1 MENIQG
7 MLEEIRG
14 VVHNHFQDENNK
26 IVETMSVLNN
36 LPIVIALRKQVEELT
51 SKNTQLRESLQKY
64 DERENIELEIVEL
77 EKTSSLDK
85 KLITDFFEQTD
96 EVSDDEDP
104 EESSSGESEDLTIVR
119 SYAMSLASDVTAAG
133 IADDDG
139 FEGEILQDNLEEM
152 QSIEKVEDI
161 DVSGSNVSET

>member
-104 EESSSGESEDLTIVR
+104 EESIFTC
-119 SYAMSLASDVTAAG
+119 
-133 IADDDG
+133 
-139 FEGEILQDNLEEM
+139 
-152 QSIEKVEDI
+152 
-161 DVSGSNVSET
+161 

>member
-51 SKNTQLRESLQKY
+51 SKNTLFRVFIITNFICL
-64 DERENIELEIVEL
+64 L
-77 EKTSSLDK
+77 EK
-85 KLITDFFEQTD
+85 ICYQFF
-96 EVSDDEDP
+96 V
-104 EESSSGESEDLTIVR
+104 
-119 SYAMSLASDVTAAG
+119 
-133 IADDDG
+133 
-139 FEGEILQDNLEEM
+139 
-152 QSIEKVEDI
+152 
-161 DVSGSNVSET
+161 

>member
-51 SKNTQLRESLQKY
+51 SKNTQLRIRVFK
-64 DERENIELEIVEL
+64 NMMK
-77 EKTSSLDK
+77 EK
-85 KLITDFFEQTD
+85 
-96 EVSDDEDP
+96 
-104 EESSSGESEDLTIVR
+104 
-119 SYAMSLASDVTAAG
+119 
-133 IADDDG
+133 
-139 FEGEILQDNLEEM
+139 ILNW
-152 QSIEKVEDI
+152 K
-161 DVSGSNVSET
+161 